1 MITVPSIDPTYL
13 TMICDALVSLDDVI
27 SDGELGILLL
37 SSDIPD
43 ANPNASRHRRLL
55 TAMLAEQERAR
66 CADSIA
72 KFLRRTGYHIKTK
85 RGEDAYK
92 RYIREMNQIL
102 SFAGLELDNNAN
114 LDEASLNQQDG
125 TKKSM
130 YIAPEAEERAKQF
143 KALIKA
149 RHLHPDLE
157 LSCRAEFFIE
167 PGYFVFLTEATKV
180 LLEKVKSKSN
190 LRVDTPTI
198 AEQAFAFPWKGEPV
212 LAFNQFESDSDRS
225 EQFSLMVLLKAMFL
239 IVQDEQ
245 SGKYRHGWK
254 LSQDDALDLLTMIS
268 FFHKKID
275 KAKKI

>member
-55 TAMLAEQERAR
+55 TAMIAEQERAR

-114 LDEASLNQQDG
+114 LDKASLKPQVDG
-125 TKKSM
+125 AKHM
-130 YIAPEAEERAKQF
+130 YVAPEAEERAKQL
-143 KALIKA
+143 KSLIRA

-157 LSCRAEFFIE
+157 LSCRAEFFVE

-190 LRVDTPTI
+190 LRVDNPGI

-212 LAFNQFESDSDRS
+212 LAFNQFEADSDRS

-268 FFHKKID
+268 FFHRKID
-275 KAKKI
+275 KAKKM

>member
-1 MITVPSIDPTYL
+1 MTTVASIDPTYL

-55 TAMLAEQERAR
+55 TAMIAEQERAR

-72 KFLRRTGYHIKTK
+72 KFMRRTGYHIKTK
-85 RGEDAYK
+85 RGEDAFK

-102 SFAGLELDNNAN
+102 SFAGLELDNDAN
-114 LDEASLNQQDG
+114 MNPQVDG
-125 TKKSM
+125 GKKM
-130 YIAPEAEERAKQF
+130 YVAPEAEERAKQL

-157 LSCRAEFFIE
+157 LSCRAEFFVHS
-167 PGYFVFLTEATKV
+167 GYFVYLTEATKV

-190 LRVDTPTI
+190 VNVDSPAI
-198 AEQAFAFPWKGEPV
+198 AEQVFAFPWKGEPV
-212 LAFNQFESDSDRS
+212 LAFNQFETDSDRS

-254 LSQDDALDLLTMIS
+254 LSQDDALDLLTVLS

-275 KAKKI
+275 KAKKM

>member
-55 TAMLAEQERAR
+55 TAMIAEQERAR

-85 RGEDAYK
+85 RGEEAYK
-92 RYIREMNQIL
+92 RYIREINQIM
-102 SFAGLELDNNAN
+102 SFAGLELDIDAN
-114 LDEASLNQQDG
+114 LTPLVDG
-125 TKKSM
+125 TKKM
-130 YIAPEAEERAKQF
+130 YVAPEAEERAKQI

-149 RHLHPDLE
+149 RNLHPDLE
-157 LSCRAEFFIE
+157 LSCRPEFFVRS
-167 PGYFVFLTEATKV
+167 GYFVFLTEATKV

-190 LRVDTPTI
+190 LHTEGPGI
-198 AEQAFAFPWKGEPV
+198 AEQAFAFPWKGEPI
-212 LAFNQFESDSDRS
+212 LAFNQFETDNDRS

-254 LSQDDALDLLTMIS
+254 LSQDDALDLLTVLS
-268 FFHKKID
+268 FFHRKID
-275 KAKKI
+275 KAKKL